1 MKKVLLTSAV
11 ALVAF
16 GAVQAVSAD
25 SAGTANVQ
33 GHKLDDKVT
42 LVSVKDVPAKNGVNR
57 VFTYSDGK
65 DTFTSTTFIPNDKGS
80 GKVEDK
86 RVGTV
91 YHDRGYGTPSYT
103 KGTVTITVVDLST
116 GKPVAG
122 ATVDFLVNGKPSSV
136 TTGADG
142 VAKLTGVEPDAEVR
156 YRLNVPAGYEQDQ
169 DRPENEYN
177 LSNSFQGK
185 LKAIAGDIP
194 VTFSIRP
201 ATVRNDRRTIHPA
214 KPGQSYGDAVK
225 SAWVKDA
232 KGQWNYLVDE
242 QGTKAT
248 GWKQIDGKWYFFNA
262 EGAMQK
268 WWVKVGNTWYYLNG
282 SGEMQTGWLQDGG
295 KWYFLEASGAMKASQ
310 WFQVKDKWYHVDG
323 SGALSV
329 NTTVDGYTVN
339 GNGEWV

>member
-11 ALVAF
+11 ALAAF
-16 GAVQAVSAD
+16 GAVQAVSAN
-25 SAGTANVQ
+25 TATESDTNL
-33 GHKLDDKVT
+33 K
-42 LVSVKDVPAKNGVNR
+42 LVSVKDEVVANGVNR
-57 VFTYSDGK
+57 IFTYSYDNGTK
-65 DTFTSTTFIPNDKGS
+65 TSTSTTFIPKDQYKPD
-80 GKVEDK
+80 VRVDK
-86 RVGTV
+86 RYGSN
-91 YHDRGYGTPSYT
+91 DNGYGTPSHT
-103 KGTVTITVVDLST
+103 QGTVTVTIIDLST
-116 GKPVAG
+116 GKPVPG
-122 ATVDFLVNGKPSSV
+122 ATVDFNAGGKVSSV
-136 TTGADG
+136 TTDANG
-142 VAKLTGVEPDAEVR
+142 VAKLADVKPGVAVA
-156 YRLNVPAGYEQDQ
+156 YRLNVPAGYAEDS
-169 DRPENEYN
+169 YT
-177 LSNSFQGK
+177 GHVT
-185 LKAIAGDIP
+185 AVAGNVP
-194 VTFSIRP
+194 ATFSIRP
-201 ATVRNDRRTIHPA
+201 ATVTNDRDGIHPA
-214 KPGQSYGDAVK
+214 KPGQSYGEAVK

-282 SGEMQTGWLQDGG
+282 SGEMQTGWLLDGG

>member
-1 MKKVLLTSAV
+1 MKNKGDKTMKKVLLTSAV
-11 ALVAF
+11 ALAAF

-25 SAGTANVQ
+25 NVVLKPGMVDPATGKLVTAPMSQPAQ
-33 GHKLDDKVT
+33 GNNPKTFDSKNY
-42 LVSVKDVPAKNGVNR
+42 VPAKPANEKPATAPLG
-57 VFTYSDGK
+57 S
-65 DTFTSTTFIPNDKGS
+65 NDN
-80 GKVEDK
+80 
-86 RVGTV
+86 
-91 YHDRGYGTPSYT
+91 GYGTPSHT
-103 KGTVTITVVDLST
+103 KGTVAVTVVDLST

-122 ATVDFLVNGKPSSV
+122 ATVDFNAGGKVSSV
-136 TTGADG
+136 TTDANG
-142 VAKLTGVEPDAEVR
+142 VAKLADVEPGVAVA
-156 YRLNVPAGYEQDQ
+156 YRLNVPAGYAEDS
-169 DRPENEYN
+169 YT
-177 LSNSFQGK
+177 GHVT
-185 LKAIAGDIP
+185 AVAGNVP
-194 VTFSIRP
+194 ATFTIRP
-201 ATVRNDRRTIHPA
+201 ATVTNDRDGIHPA